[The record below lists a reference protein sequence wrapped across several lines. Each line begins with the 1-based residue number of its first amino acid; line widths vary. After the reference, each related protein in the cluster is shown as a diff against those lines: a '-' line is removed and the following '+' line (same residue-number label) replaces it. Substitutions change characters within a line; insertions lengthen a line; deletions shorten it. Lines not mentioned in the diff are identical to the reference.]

1 MLGLAGRIPARGL
14 IMALLYTGMGLP
26 PVVVG
31 LLVFVLLSR
40 SGPFGYL
47 EWLFSP
53 KAMILAQTIIAL
65 PLIIGLTM
73 AAVGSVH
80 PALSQQ
86 LRALGATRWQS
97 ATTIVAETKHGM
109 LAAVAATYGRI
120 VAEVGAVLLVGGNI
134 ARLKKVG
141 VILGPSTTGVA
152 TTGRGALT
160 ERARRAPPQ
169 KKNAIKP
176 TKNIVPTNV
185 SGVINRRIRKR
196 SVRATDTLSIVSS
209 PADSDSPR
217 GATIGREL
225 ASLVPRNSLCH
236 LRFFVPR
243 IACCKRRNAL
253 SGSRPKSLHDGAFRS
268 ISTIWSD

>member
-1 MLGLAGRIPARGL
+1 MLTLIEALKESIDLIITLDKRLIDIAILTLRITLSSLALSTIIGMPIGTMLGLAGRIPARGL

-86 LRALGATRWQS
+86 LRALGATRWQT
-97 ATTIVAETKHGM
+97 AKTIVAETKPGM

-134 ARLKKVG
+134 ETKTRVLTTAIVLETRKGAFALALG
-141 VILGPSTTGVA
+141 LGFILLS
-152 TTGRGALT
+152 LT
-160 ERARRAPPQ
+160 FTA
-169 KKNAIKP
+169 
-176 TKNIVPTNV
+176 NI
-185 SGVINRRIRKR
+185 I
-196 SVRATDTLSIVSS
+196 L
-209 PADSDSPR
+209 
-217 GATIGREL
+217 
-225 ASLVPRNSLCH
+225 
-236 LRFFVPR
+236 LRFG
-243 IACCKRRNAL
+243 NWND
-253 SGSRPKSLHDGAFRS
+253 SRK
-268 ISTIWSD
+268 